1 MSAFRFT
8 LCNEVVAAL
17 PFERQCALAAAL
29 GYDGL
34 EIAPFTLSEEPASV
48 TAAQRA
54 HFRKTAEDAGIAI
67 TGLHWLL
74 TAPAGLSLT
83 SDDPETHRRTGT
95 HMNAMVDLCAD
106 LGGKVIVHGS
116 PKQRGLDHASS
127 PQRARDNALTLL
139 RNAAERAQG
148 AGVTYCIEPLSPA
161 MTDYV
166 TNVAEAL
173 DLVEEINLPS
183 LATMIDTLAAW
194 GGESEEPDA
203 LIRRHMASGR
213 IRHIHVN
220 DDNMRAPGQGER
232 RFAPVLQALLDT
244 GYDGLIGVEPFDYHP
259 DGPAAAARAIG
270 YLRGI
275 AETLETRP

>member
-8 LCNEVVAAL
+8 LCNEVVAGL

-34 EIAPFTLSEEPASV
+34 EIAPFTLSQEPASV

-54 HFRKTAEDAGIAI
+54 RFRKIAEDTGIAI

-83 SDDPETHRRTGT
+83 SDDPETHRRTGE

-106 LGGKVIVHGS
+106 LGGKVIIHGS

-127 PQRARDNALTLL
+127 PQRARDGALTLL
-139 RNAAERAQG
+139 RSAAERAQG

-173 DLVEEINLPS
+173 DIVEEINLPS

-194 GGESEEPDA
+194 GGENEEPDA

-232 RFAPVLQALLDT
+232 RFAPVLKALLDT
-244 GYDGLIGVEPFDYHP
+244 SYNGLIGIEPFDYHP

-275 AETLETRP
+275 AETLEARP